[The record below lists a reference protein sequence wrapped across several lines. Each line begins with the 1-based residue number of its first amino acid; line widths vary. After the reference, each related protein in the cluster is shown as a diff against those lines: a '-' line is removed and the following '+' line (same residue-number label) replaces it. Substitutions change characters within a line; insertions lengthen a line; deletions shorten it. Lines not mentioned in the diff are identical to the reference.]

1 MRGSLLIALTC
12 TCACAGS
19 APPTDSAATPQEDA
33 PRPAATSSDPAHFA
47 PAPPAAIARPAS
59 GGRKIWEVIP
69 NAPHGQCCESD
80 DECGPITCE
89 PYEYAHASCQRVCTY
104 SCEPGDLCPVP
115 GGTLGPPSPC
125 PESGLCPV
133 GSPFV

>member
-1 MRGSLLIALTC
+1 MQRTVPLVLVLLAG
-12 TCACAGS
+12 CAGR
-19 APPTDSAATPQEDA
+19 APGETASTEVGSTARVAAA
-33 PRPAATSSDPAHFA
+33 PAAPAA
-47 PAPPAAIARPAS
+47 PASRPGTSPPAAE
-59 GGRKIWEVIP
+59 GRKVWELIP
-69 NAPHGQCCESD
+69 DAPHGRCCTTD